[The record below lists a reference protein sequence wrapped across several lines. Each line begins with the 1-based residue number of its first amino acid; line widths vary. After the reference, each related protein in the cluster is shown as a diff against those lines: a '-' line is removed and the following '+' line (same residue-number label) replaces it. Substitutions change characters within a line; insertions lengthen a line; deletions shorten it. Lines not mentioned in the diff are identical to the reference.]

1 MAAQPEFLKIINGNV
16 VLYNNSAQA
25 ILHYYMKGDAVRADW
40 FEREKG
46 SIEVLTKGGK
56 LLIINRGCQIVRI
69 I

>member
-1 MAAQPEFLKIINGNV
+1 MATQPEFLKIINGNV
-16 VLYNNSAQA
+16 ILYNYSAQP

-46 SIEVLTKGGK
+46 SIEVLIKSGK
-56 LLIINRGCQIVRI
+56 TLIINRGCQVIRI